1 MICLSHADPIG
12 CFRIASVIISLPL
25 IWSQRSVRHSWD
37 NLVDGCIYLIFRS
50 RYSRSHRSNLGDAD
64 IVSFRPSFNSRY
76 NRLDRLKY
84 HTQRWKG
91 PMSFAC
97 FIQLKEFDSFVKS
110 ISSYF
115 GLPIVFT
122 VYIPLTSKEPSYYV
136 RGDGTKMVFNTTL
149 YPVNLLRDLSIES
162 IHTTHYL
169 NIDADLF
176 VSSSVVG
183 LFYQ

>member
-1 MICLSHADPIG
+1 
-12 CFRIASVIISLPL
+12 
-25 IWSQRSVRHSWD
+25 
-37 NLVDGCIYLIFRS
+37 
-50 RYSRSHRSNLGDAD
+50 
-64 IVSFRPSFNSRY
+64 
-76 NRLDRLKY
+76 
-84 HTQRWKG
+84 
-91 PMSFAC
+91 MSFAC